1 MELWYRLWR
10 AARPRHWRLW
20 WLGPAGGL
28 LVAVLALA
36 FRTREGRRVVAALAV
51 THARD
56 PLPVLVVR
64 LPLSVFAPAELLPFA
79 FAVVQVTLVFA
90 AAQVLLGWRRTLA
103 VALAGHALATLSA
116 RAWVWLGEPLGVA
129 HRHLDSPDAGPSVAV
144 LALAGYVMVATRAGW
159 LAALLSA
166 YHLGETL
173 LLHGL
178 AQREHLVG
186 VLVGILLGVL
196 LVRARHR
203 VPARHRYRRGAVV
216 LGPLAAGAAAVADL
230 KFQRGTVH
238 PQRGVVVRGHLAGVG
253 PHVVPD
259 ERTPEPVG
267 GRVRSAAVHQRTVE
281 EQHVSGFHAD
291 VTALARRCDAGYRR
305 GDPLGRYQSRL
316 CLEQLLLVLHE
327 DAVLPAP
334 GPVDT
339 ALDEIAHDIR
349 REPGRRWAVAEL
361 ARRATLSRAQFT
373 RRFTVHTGRS
383 PGRFLIEARIDRAR
397 HLQAETTMSVTQI
410 AAALGYAYVTYFSRQ
425 YRRETGGPP
434 RRSR

>member
-1 MELWYRLWR
+1 MELWYRLWH

-28 LVAVLALA
+28 LVAGLALA
-36 FRTREGRRVVAALAV
+36 FRTREGRRIVEALAV

-79 FAVVQVTLVFA
+79 FAVVQVTVVFA
-90 AAQVLLGWRRTLA
+90 AAQILLGWRRTL
-103 VALAGHALATLSA
+103 VVGLAGHALATVSA
-116 RAWVWLGEPLGVA
+116 RAWIWLGEPLGVA
-129 HRHLDSPDAGPSVAV
+129 HHHLDTADAGPSVAV
-144 LALAGYVMVATRAGW
+144 LSLAGYIMVAMRAGW

-166 YHLGETL
+166 YHLGETV

-186 VLVGILLGVL
+186 VLVGIALGLV

-216 LGPLAAGAAAVADL
+216 LGPLAAGAAAVADFKL
-230 KFQRGTVH
+230 QRGTVH
-238 PQRGVVVRGHLAGVG
+238 PQRRVVVGGHLTGVG

-267 GRVRSAAVHQRTVE
+267 GRVRGTAVHQRTVE

-291 VTALARRCDAGYRR
+291 R
-305 GDPLGRYQSRL
+305 LGF
-316 CLEQLLLVLHE
+316 
-327 DAVLPAP
+327 
-334 GPVDT
+334 GPVRQRNGHVG
-339 ALDEIAHDIR
+339 EAH
-349 REPGRRWAVAEL
+349 PGVGCPRAQDRPAVA
-361 ARRATLSRAQFT
+361 ARNDQQAPVVLVAPVQRHPGGHAGAGLRA
-373 RRFTVHTGRS
+373 
-383 PGRFLIEARIDRAR
+383 
-397 HLQAETTMSVTQI
+397 
-410 AAALGYAYVTYFSRQ
+410 
-425 YRRETGGPP
+425 
-434 RRSR
+434 